1 MTSFIKYVTIKMV
14 KIMDKKYKIIIP
26 KYLTLF
32 RFIVEPVVLFLGIMK
47 WYIPLIILVILAFLS
62 NLIDNILNRVWRVNS
77 KSRIKLDL
85 VANKS
90 LILVIVGWLM
100 VQYPILITVFVLEC
114 ILSIMNIYFYNKTRK
129 LEVLKI
135 GKWKDALLSIT
146 LLTYLFLFVSFGT
159 LNISYGFTYA
169 TINLQVLSILQ
180 YFIFYITYKIPSIES
195 NTMHQKIMK
204 EDYLEKTIVLNNIQ
218 SLDKEIYDIE
228 KDQD

>member
-1 MTSFIKYVTIKMV
+1 MV
-14 KIMDKKYKIIIP
+14 KIMDKKYKILIP

-32 RFIVEPVVLFLGIMK
+32 RFIVAPVVLLLSIMK

-135 GKWKDALLSIT
+135 GKWKDVLLSIT

>member
-1 MTSFIKYVTIKMV
+1 
-14 KIMDKKYKIIIP
+14 MDKKYKILIP

-32 RFIVEPVVLFLGIMK
+32 RFIVAPVVLLLSIMK

-135 GKWKDALLSIT
+135 GKWKDVLLSIT

>member
-1 MTSFIKYVTIKMV
+1 MV

-32 RFIVEPVVLFLGIMK
+32 RFIVAPVVLLLGIMK

-169 TINLQVLSILQ
+169 AINLQVLSILQ